1 MLTSRSMVVTKP
13 GRMEMREFQLPSTG
27 PDDGLLKVEL
37 VGVCGSDPGIFRG
50 KVSRGPRPY
59 PLILGHEIV
68 GRIHQMGPEAQKR
81 YGVREGD
88 RVIIEYA
95 FGCGT
100 CRACMAGKYTL
111 CEKMYCYGSMISCQ
125 DPPHLFGAYSE
136 YLYIHPR
143 AMVHKIGDDVTPE
156 LGVLVGAVLG
166 NAVRW
171 ISRIGKA
178 SAGRSLAIVG
188 PGPMGLA
195 AVVVAKECGA
205 EPIMVMGLERDKPRL
220 DMAQRFGADVVVNVD
235 RADAEEAVSRATGG
249 TMADLVM
256 DVSGH
261 PSGAALALS
270 LAGVGAT
277 VVLPGLYGGSTA
289 VPLLLDRVVVKE
301 LKLLGAFSQ
310 DFESVE
316 AAIKVIRRHKYPL
329 EDMIT
334 HRFALSDAEKAVR
347 MVGGEYEGEVPL
359 KVVINPWK

>member
-1 MLTSRSMVVTKP
+1 
-13 GRMEMREFQLPSTG
+13 
-27 PDDGLLKVEL
+27 
-37 VGVCGSDPGIFRG
+37 
-50 KVSRGPRPY
+50 
-59 PLILGHEIV
+59 
-68 GRIHQMGPEAQKR
+68 
-81 YGVREGD
+81 
-88 RVIIEYA
+88 
-95 FGCGT
+95 
-100 CRACMAGKYTL
+100 
-111 CEKMYCYGSMISCQ
+111 
-125 DPPHLFGAYSE
+125 
-136 YLYIHPR
+136 
-143 AMVHKIGDDVTPE
+143 MVHKIGDDITPE

-171 ISRIGKA
+171 ISRIGNA
-178 SAGRSLAIVG
+178 SAGRSVAIVG

-195 AVVVAKECGA
+195 AVVIAKECGA

-261 PSGAALALS
+261 PSGAVLGLS

-347 MVGGEYEGEVPL
+347 MVGGEYEGEAPL

>member
-1 MLTSRSMVVTKP
+1 MAKSKAMVVTEA
-13 GRMEMREFQLPSTG
+13 GRMEMREYNLPSIG
-27 PDDGLLKVEL
+27 ADDGLLKVEL

-50 KVSRGPRPY
+50 KTSRGPRPY

-68 GRIHQMGPEAQKR
+68 GRIHQMGQEARKR
-81 YGVREGD
+81 HRVQEGD

-100 CRACMAGKYTL
+100 CRPCLSGRYTL
-111 CEKMYCYGSMISCQ
+111 CEKMYSYGSMISCQ

-143 AMVHKIGDDVTPE
+143 AMVHRIGDDVTPE

-171 ISRIGKA
+171 LSRIGNA
-178 SAGRSLAIVG
+178 SVGRSVAIVG

-205 EPIMVMGLERDKPRL
+205 EPIMIMGLQRDEPRL
-220 DMAQRFGADVVVNVD
+220 EMARRFGADLVVNVD
-235 RADAEEAVSRATGG
+235 RENAEEAVRRATSEG
-249 TMADLVM
+249 MADVVM

-277 VVLPGLYGGSTA
+277 LVLPGLYGAATS
-289 VPLLLDRVVVKE
+289 VPLPLDRVVVKE
-301 LKLLGAFSQ
+301 LKLLGAYSQ
-310 DFESVE
+310 DFEAVE
-316 AAIKVIRRHKYPL
+316 TAIKLVRRKKYPL
-329 EDMIT
+329 EEMIS
-334 HRFALSDAEKAVR
+334 HRFPLKDAEKAVR
-347 MVGGEYEGEVPL
+347 LVGGEDKGEVPL
-359 KVVINPWK
+359 KVVLDPWT